1 MPIPCLQIRVDFI
14 SSGTGLVVGARGRT
28 AKVPADAGVEIGWW
42 NDPASRHPKVVPPTP
57 TEEAPMRGAA
67 SSSIGREAG
76 RGLLTLA
83 NLITAAAPVAADWN
97 DSHIFN
103 NRWPAHA
110 RFHGVVALTM
120 TSTLATLNL
129 WSLWSGSTDR
139 RTSRLF
145 AAAVPVGYWAPFFV
159 APLVRG
165 TGVDDPPH
173 PIPRVAGVPTSLLG
187 AAATTL
193 TAVAGWL
200 LDRRSR

>member
-1 MPIPCLQIRVDFI
+1 M
-14 SSGTGLVVGARGRT
+14 
-28 AKVPADAGVEIGWW
+28 
-42 NDPASRHPKVVPPTP
+42 
-57 TEEAPMRGAA
+57 MGAA
-67 SSSIGREAG
+67 SRAVSRQAG

-83 NLITAAAPVAADWN
+83 NLITVVAPAAADWN

-103 NRWPAHA
+103 RRWPSHA

-120 TSTLATLNL
+120 TSGLAGLNL
-129 WSLWSGSTDR
+129 WSLWSDATDR

-145 AAAVPVGYWAPFFV
+145 AAAVPVGYWASFFV

-173 PIPRVAGVPTSLLG
+173 PISRFAGVPTSLLG

-200 LDRRSR
+200 LDRRAGEEPTNA

>member
-1 MPIPCLQIRVDFI
+1 MELA
-14 SSGTGLVVGARGRT
+14 ST
-28 AKVPADAGVEIGWW
+28 A
-42 NDPASRHPKVVPPTP
+42 
-57 TEEAPMRGAA
+57 M
-67 SSSIGREAG
+67 GREAG

-103 NRWPAHA
+103 QRWPSHA

-129 WSLWSGSTDR
+129 WSLWSPSTDR

-145 AAAVPVGYWAPFFV
+145 AAAVPIGYWAPFFV
-159 APLVRG
+159 APLVPG
-165 TGVDDPPH
+165 AGVDDPPH

-187 AAATTL
+187 AAATTG

>member
-1 MPIPCLQIRVDFI
+1 MELA
-14 SSGTGLVVGARGRT
+14 ST
-28 AKVPADAGVEIGWW
+28 A
-42 NDPASRHPKVVPPTP
+42 
-57 TEEAPMRGAA
+57 M
-67 SSSIGREAG
+67 GREAG
-76 RGLLTLA
+76 RSLLTLA
-83 NLITAAAPVAADWN
+83 NVITAVAPVAADWN

-103 NRWPAHA
+103 QRWPSHA

-120 TSTLATLNL
+120 TSTLAGLNL
-129 WSLWSGSTDR
+129 WSLWSPSTDR

-145 AAAVPVGYWAPFFV
+145 AAAVPVGYWTPFFL

>member
-1 MPIPCLQIRVDFI
+1 MP
-14 SSGTGLVVGARGRT
+14 AM
-28 AKVPADAGVEIGWW
+28 
-42 NDPASRHPKVVPPTP
+42 ASRPV
-57 TEEAPMRGAA
+57 
-67 SSSIGREAG
+67 GREAG

-83 NLITAAAPVAADWN
+83 NLITAVAPVAADWN

-103 NRWPAHA
+103 RRWPSHA
-110 RFHGVVALTM
+110 RFHGVVALIM
-120 TSTLATLNL
+120 TSSLAGLNL
-129 WSLWSGSTDR
+129 WSLWSDATDR

-145 AAAVPVGYWAPFFV
+145 AAAVPVAYWAPFFV

-173 PIPRVAGVPTSLLG
+173 PIPRVAGVPISLLG

-200 LDRRSR
+200 LDRRSG

>member
-1 MPIPCLQIRVDFI
+1 M
-14 SSGTGLVVGARGRT
+14 
-28 AKVPADAGVEIGWW
+28 GV
-42 NDPASRHPKVVPPTP
+42 
-57 TEEAPMRGAA
+57 AA
-67 SSSIGREAG
+67 SSPIGREAG

-83 NLITAAAPVAADWN
+83 NLVTAVAPVTADWN

-103 NRWPAHA
+103 ARWPSHA

-120 TSTLATLNL
+120 TSTLAGLNL

-145 AAAVPVGYWAPFFV
+145 AAAVPVSYWAPFFV
-159 APLVRG
+159 ALAVRG

-173 PIPRVAGVPTSLLG
+173 PVPRVAGVPTSLLG
-187 AAATTL
+187 AVGTSL

-200 LDRRSR
+200 LDRPAR

>member
-1 MPIPCLQIRVDFI
+1 
-14 SSGTGLVVGARGRT
+14 VG
-28 AKVPADAGVEIGWW
+28 V
-42 NDPASRHPKVVPPTP
+42 
-57 TEEAPMRGAA
+57 A
-67 SSSIGREAG
+67 SSPVGREAG

-83 NLITAAAPVAADWN
+83 NVITVVAPAAADWN

-103 NRWPAHA
+103 ARWPAHA

-120 TSTLATLNL
+120 TSTLAGINL

-145 AAAVPVGYWAPFFV
+145 AAAVPVAYWAPFFL

-173 PIPRVAGVPTSLLG
+173 PVPRIAGVPTSLLG
-187 AAATTL
+187 AAGTTL

-200 LDRRSR
+200 LDQRTG

>member
-1 MPIPCLQIRVDFI
+1 MELA
-14 SSGTGLVVGARGRT
+14 STAMGRQ
-28 AKVPADAGVEIGWW
+28 
-42 NDPASRHPKVVPPTP
+42 
-57 TEEAPMRGAA
+57 
-67 SSSIGREAG
+67 AG

-103 NRWPAHA
+103 QRWPSHA

-129 WSLWSGSTDR
+129 WSLWSPSTDR

-145 AAAVPVGYWAPFFV
+145 AAAVPIGYWAPFFV
-159 APLVRG
+159 APLVPG
-165 TGVDDPPH
+165 AGVDDPPH

-187 AAATTL
+187 AAATTG

>member
-1 MPIPCLQIRVDFI
+1 MTNPNQE
-14 SSGTGLVVGARGRT
+14 AMM
-28 AKVPADAGVEIGWW
+28 E
-42 NDPASRHPKVVPPTP
+42 VVPPVV
-57 TEEAPMRGAA
+57 
-67 SSSIGREAG
+67 GREAG

-83 NLITAAAPVAADWN
+83 NAITAVAPVTADWN

-103 NRWPAHA
+103 QRWPSHA

-120 TSTLATLNL
+120 TSMLAGLNL
-129 WSLWSGSTDR
+129 WSLWSGATDR

-145 AAAVPVGYWAPFFV
+145 AAAVPIGYWAPFFV

-173 PIPRVAGVPTSLLG
+173 PVPRVAGVPTSLLG
-187 AAATTL
+187 AAATTI

-200 LDRRSR
+200 LDRRAR

>member
-1 MPIPCLQIRVDFI
+1 MMEL
-14 SSGTGLVVGARGRT
+14 
-28 AKVPADAGVEIGWW
+28 
-42 NDPASRHPKVVPPTP
+42 
-57 TEEAPMRGAA
+57 A
-67 SSSIGREAG
+67 SSPVGREAG

-83 NLITAAAPVAADWN
+83 NLITTVAPVAADWN

-103 NRWPAHA
+103 RRWPSHA

-120 TSTLATLNL
+120 TSGLAGLNL
-129 WSLWSGSTDR
+129 WSLWSDSTDR
-139 RTSRLF
+139 DTSRLF
-145 AAAVPVGYWAPFFV
+145 AAAVPVGYWAPFFL

-165 TGVDDPPH
+165 TGVHDQPH

-193 TAVAGWL
+193 TAVTGWL